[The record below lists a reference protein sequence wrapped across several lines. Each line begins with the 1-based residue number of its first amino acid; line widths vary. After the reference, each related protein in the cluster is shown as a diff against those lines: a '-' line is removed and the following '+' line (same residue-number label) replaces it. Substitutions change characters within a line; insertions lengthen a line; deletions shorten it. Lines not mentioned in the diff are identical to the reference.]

1 MGSGSNSCVSLL
13 GERASANGP
22 ASTTPHRATMD
33 ASPWQA
39 LQPPNQREREHSL
52 LYSTEIGIAR
62 YLLIK
67 RGNVKKHHVM
77 AES

>member
-1 MGSGSNSCVSLL
+1 MGLL

-22 ASTTPHRATMD
+22 GFDYTTPREDGRQLVAKHC
-33 ASPWQA
+33 SPTRQ
-39 LQPPNQREREHSL
+39 EREHSL

-77 AES
+77 AKS